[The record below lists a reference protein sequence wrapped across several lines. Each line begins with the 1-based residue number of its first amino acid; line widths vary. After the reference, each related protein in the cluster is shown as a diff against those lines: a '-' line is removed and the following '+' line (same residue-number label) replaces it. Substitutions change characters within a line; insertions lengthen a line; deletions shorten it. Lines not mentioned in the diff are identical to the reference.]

1 MKQLCIRAGQRARVG
16 IYSLAGLVLALGC
29 LSASATPAQAGV
41 VYGKMSLKLSS
52 WGPHGPSGGPNVTLY
67 SATSGG
73 SVVAGN
79 VPVHNGGGFL
89 WSNVAYT
96 PITRDFDF
104 YDPPPINNAT
114 TLLTFCLE
122 LTEHIGFGGN
132 YTVDVV
138 PLSDAPNPG
147 PPAGM
152 GGTSAELISTLFYNF
167 FDDVMNETNA
177 AQQAIKAGAFQ
188 LAIWKLEYDHGMIT
202 NLSTGFLRVA
212 SGASTTNSNAVVSL
226 AQTWIAQTIID
237 KNLNLGHRAELVA
250 LSARNFQDQVTLVL
264 ASPEPASIAVW
275 LGVAGFGGA
284 MRVRRRRRE
293 NSSVV
298 A

>member
-52 WGPHGPSGGPNVTLY
+52 WGPHGPSGGPNVRLY
-67 SATSGG
+67 KADGSAVT
-73 SVVAGN
+73 GN
-79 VPVHNGGGFL
+79 VPVYNGGGFL
-89 WSNVAYT
+89 WSNVVYT

-122 LTEHIGFGGN
+122 LTEHIGFGGK

-152 GGTSAELISTLFYNF
+152 GGASAELISTLFYNF

-177 AQQAIKAGAFQ
+177 AHQAIKAGAFQ

-202 NLSTGFLRVA
+202 NLSTGFLRVT
-212 SGASTTNSNAVVSL
+212 SGLDHDVATL
-226 AQTWIAQTIID
+226 AQTWIGQTIID

-250 LSARNFQDQVTLVL
+250 LSARHFQDQVTLVL

-275 LGVAGFGGA
+275 MGVAAFGGA
-284 MRVRRRRRE
+284 MKLRRRRQE
-293 NSSVV
+293 SSSVV